1 MQSLIEHEV
10 IHICHFTWATVN
22 VQYYIKKYK
31 TGYSNADLNYVMV
44 IVGTSNLEE
53 KKKSELPFSIT
64 VFMYILW
71 EFSISILR
79 PGKQIISR
87 V

>member
-53 KKKSELPFSIT
+53 KK
-64 VFMYILW
+64 
-71 EFSISILR
+71 
-79 PGKQIISR
+79 R
-87 V
+87 VNYHLASLYSCIYCGNLV

>member
-1 MQSLIEHEV
+1 M
-10 IHICHFTWATVN
+10 N